1 MRKRTIARECVLKI
15 LYQIELIQD
24 TPETIRKQFWE
35 DNPVDEEIRA
45 FADRIVEGTLQHKAH
60 IDEIVA
66 RHTENW
72 NLSRMAV
79 LDKNILR
86 FGTYELLYMP
96 DIPPKVTINEL
107 VNIAKKY
114 SQEDSGKF
122 VNGVLDHI
130 NHHEQPEPPAPEA
143 GAQ

>member
-1 MRKRTIARECVLKI
+1 MRKRTAAREFVLKM
-15 LYQIELIQD
+15 LYQIELLGE
-24 TPETIRKQFWE
+24 TPEVIMQRFWE
-35 DNPVDEEIRA
+35 DNPSDDEVKQFSA
-45 FADRIVEGTLQHKAH
+45 RILQGVLKYKNELDQ
-60 IDEIVA
+60 III

-72 NLSRMAV
+72 DLNRMAI

-86 FGTYELLYMP
+86 FGAYELLYMP

-130 NHHEQPEPPAPEA
+130 NHHEQPRTETA
-143 GAQ
+143 